1 MTKKLTLLDLI
12 DGFQNSTGETQSRVM
27 QYEDD
32 GMTPL
37 VIEYSRTDEEG
48 TLWLTQRNLQTGE
61 TFLRQ
66 IPEDR

>member
-12 DGFQNSTGETQSRVM
+12 DGFQDSTGGTQSRVI

-48 TLWLTQRNLQTGE
+48 TLWLTQRNLQTGD
-61 TFLRQ
+61 TSLRQ
-66 IPEDR
+66 IPENR

>member
-1 MTKKLTLLDLI
+1 MTLLDLI
-12 DGFQNSTGETQSRVM
+12 DEVQGSTSGTQSRVI

-48 TLWLTQRNLQTGE
+48 TLWLTKRNLQTGD
-61 TFLRQ
+61 TAMRQ